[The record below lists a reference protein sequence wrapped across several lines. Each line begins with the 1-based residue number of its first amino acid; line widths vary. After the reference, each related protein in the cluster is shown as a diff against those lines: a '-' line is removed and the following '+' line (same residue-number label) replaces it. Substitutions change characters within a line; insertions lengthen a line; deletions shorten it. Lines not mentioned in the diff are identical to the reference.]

1 MITILQITDAV
12 QNVIATELNKHLK
25 ELPPI
30 TSKNVEVDFPEPDSQ
45 TCSTMFFI
53 VPNYAE
59 NEELTCNADFSE
71 ADFSIFISCKRDKSE
86 NLIRKIYGYL
96 TALEQTIWD
105 NQELGGL
112 VDFSDIVSSEFYPA
126 TSMDKTMAGIE
137 AILKVRYA
145 KSYSFSTN

>member
-1 MITILQITDAV
+1 MVTILDITKAI
-12 QNVIATELNKHLK
+12 QLTLATHLNEHLK
-25 ELPPI
+25 DLPPV
-30 TSKNVEVDFPEPDSQ
+30 SLKNFEIDFPEPDSQ

-59 NEELTCNADFSE
+59 NEELTCNADFAE

-86 NLIRKIYGYL
+86 NLIFKIFGYL

-112 VDFSDIVSSEFYPA
+112 VDFSDIVSSEFYPS
-126 TSMDKTMAGIE
+126 TSMDKTTAGIE